1 MNDFKFRL
9 RAGYT
14 GTIPLGGRIPYF
26 MHKAVKATTKFPPAE
41 SPTNTIL
48 SGFMSGL
55 KRIKKELD
63 SAFYFAFALF
73 FRYFSLTKN
82 IVDMLEYPLVN
93 LKTVI
98 KTFRVGVLWSL
109 VK

>member
-1 MNDFKFRL
+1 VNDFKFRL

-48 SGFMSGL
+48 SGFISG
-55 KRIKKELD
+55 
-63 SAFYFAFALF
+63 F
-73 FRYFSLTKN
+73 
-82 IVDMLEYPLVN
+82 
-93 LKTVI
+93 
-98 KTFRVGVLWSL
+98 
-109 VK
+109 